1 MYHMLGLCLA
11 LAALLTANALVSF
24 AIAGLWRGWLDRR
37 TRAWSASARAHLLF
51 ALRLA
56 PFALALLFV
65 AVLIV
70 PAYLLYE
77 PEATAETVSL
87 KLAALAALSIIGLAC
102 AGWRSVSAWRVT
114 HRLVADWLRHA
125 EPVVLPGV
133 NVPAYRVAHRFPV
146 VAVVGALRPR
156 LFIAHQLFAELNEGE
171 LRAALAHECGHLAAR
186 DNLKRALLR
195 VCRDALTI
203 VPAGRTLD
211 RAWCESAEA
220 AADEHAACAGDADAA
235 LDLASALVKIAR
247 LVAPGAR
254 PALPAGAFLI
264 GALDD
269 GSLAWRVRRLMQ
281 LAAAGHMHGRDGAA
295 RAAGAWL
302 WAGTGAL
309 LLAAVCCAV
318 ADVRVLAT
326 IHTALEYVVGAL
338 R

>member
-1 MYHMLGLCLA
+1 MYHLLGLSLA
-11 LAALLTANALVSF
+11 LAALLTANALVSL
-24 AIAGLWRGWLDRR
+24 AVAGLWRGWLDRR
-37 TRAWSASARAHLLF
+37 TRAWSGAARAQLLF

-56 PFALALLFV
+56 PFACALLFV
-65 AVLIV
+65 AVFIV

-77 PEATAETVSL
+77 PEAAAETVSL
-87 KLAALAALSIIGLAC
+87 KLAALAALSIIGLAL
-102 AGWRSVSAWRVT
+102 ALKRSLSAWLVT
-114 HRLVADWLRHA
+114 RRLVADWLRHA
-125 EPVVLPGV
+125 VPVTLPGV

-156 LFIAHQLFAELNEGE
+156 LFIAHQLFATLNDGE

-195 VCRDALTI
+195 SCRDALTI

-211 RAWCESAEA
+211 RAWSESAEA
-220 AADEHAACAGDADAA
+220 AADEHAASAGDADTA

-247 LVAPGAR
+247 LVPPGAR
-254 PALPAGAFLI
+254 PALPAGAFLL

-281 LAAAGHMHGRDGAA
+281 LAAGDASGQAVGSLP
-295 RAAGAWL
+295 GAWL
-302 WAGTGAL
+302 WVSACAL
-309 LLAAVCCAV
+309 LSVALWYAADA
-318 ADVRVLAT
+318 RVLAT